1 MIRHLTQECFDKLW
15 KTISGFYPTQ
25 TQIRSFMVKASFRP
39 EQVELLGS
47 GENMV
52 YSLLSLAEKEDRVND
67 IVKTALD
74 VNEFPD
80 DPVLKEVQAA
90 LNDHSAWLPEISAA
104 GLAAPLAGE
113 PVNVMLI
120 YDRKDNQIVSDLSM
134 HLNPFETFIQSIR
147 VFDMH
152 TDPEVS
158 GGADAREVIERKLKE
173 TQIALLL
180 LTPNFFGKG
189 NDCGRLAFNAFQL
202 KKRVIPVLLE
212 PCLWDRISMLE
223 SIVPLP
229 RNKQF
234 VSRWANKDEALL
246 EIATGV
252 DQVANV
258 IKKRNP

>member
-1 MIRHLTQECFDKLW
+1 MIKHLSQEYFDKLW
-15 KTISGFYPTQ
+15 KTISGLYQ
-25 TQIRSFMVKASFRP
+25 TQSVIRTFMAKAAFRW
-39 EQVELLGS
+39 EQVELLGT
-47 GENMV
+47 GEDMI

-74 VNEFPD
+74 ANEFPD
-80 DPVLKEVQAA
+80 NPVLKELQAA
-90 LNDHSAWLPEISAA
+90 LNDNSAFLPEISAV
-104 GLAAPLAGE
+104 GLAAPVAGE
-113 PVNVMLI
+113 PANVMLI

-158 GGADAREVIERKLKE
+158 GGADAKEVIERKLKN

-223 SIVPLP
+223 NIVPLP

-234 VSRWANKDEALL
+234 VSRWGNKDEALL

-252 DQVANV
+252 DQVANA
-258 IKKRNP
+258 IKNKNP